1 MLLEG
6 AGVKHSIGLTLM
18 LSVFWLAWSGH
29 FEPLI
34 LGLGAASLLFVVAL
48 SARLKVVDEESVPLG
63 LHYPRLLLYVPWLA
77 FEIVKANLD
86 VARRILTPGRLPI
99 APRLIRVPAS
109 QRTELAQVIYA
120 NSITLTPGTISLDLK
135 DGQILVHALHAEA
148 AAGVEAGDM
157 DRKCAQLEAG
167 LP

>member
-1 MLLEG
+1 M
-6 AGVKHSIGLTLM
+6 KHTIGLTLM
-18 LSVFWLAWSGH
+18 LSLIWLAWSGH
-29 FEPLI
+29 FEPLT

-48 SARLKVVDEESVPLG
+48 SARMKVVDEESVPLG

-99 APRLIRVPAS
+99 SPRLIRVPAS
-109 QRTELAQVIYA
+109 QKTELAQVVYA
-120 NSITLTPGTISLDLK
+120 KSITLTPGTISVDLK

-148 AAGVEAGDM
+148 AAAVETGEM